1 MNEENKETLKNITS
15 EELEQLKQLL
25 KEEDYDAIL
34 RVAEDIGQKKV
45 NRLISLSYRYLAARD
60 RDDGREMERLKPVF
74 MAEAQAV
81 LTVRQLGQAC
91 INCLEE

>member
-1 MNEENKETLKNITS
+1 MNDENKNITI

-45 NRLISLSYRYLAARD
+45 RRLISLSYRYLAARD
-60 RDDGREMERLKPVF
+60 RDDDREMERLKPVF
-74 MAEAQAV
+74 IAEAQAV
-81 LTVRQLGQAC
+81 LIVRQLGQAC